1 MIKELKKNISNR
13 LSNLISPQ
21 NRLKVEYL
29 SGLSDPKAGK
39 AIQNLRNGRHAVYYV
54 PNVLKQQDQQRLLDY
69 FAKKRENE
77 NLKSDFLDVYPES
90 FYTYGYQGELTE
102 KYFNGPM
109 QVNRDLIENAG
120 LDLNQMIYQ
129 LLENLN
135 GGKKVTAKPANK
147 EGGQFHSFQ
156 FRALNKRQSN
166 IFLHCEN
173 MILKQMEHINA
184 RLVPFDVKPNAI
196 PYFVC
201 LQEAEGGEIVLF
213 DYPWREGQYSDTS
226 DNENQ
231 KIVDPKDGPIE
242 CFKKDVAKRTIAVKA
257 GDMIIF
263 NGGTT
268 WHMVNNVQGPLER
281 VTLGGFIE
289 PQDNGE
295 LRLWA

>member
-1 MIKELKKNISNR
+1 MKKRDFFFDIFKVKTAVKGIN
-13 LSNLISPQ
+13 
-21 NRLKVEYL
+21 VEYL
-29 SGLSDPKAGK
+29 SSIYDKKAVH
-39 AIQNLRNGRHAVYYV
+39 AIRNIRVAEAHTCYYI
-54 PNVLKQQDQQRLLDY
+54 PNVVSKELREKLLGFFAQKIRLQD
-69 FAKKRENE
+69 KE
-77 NLKSDFLDVYPES
+77 SDFLDVYPEA

-109 QVNRDLIENAG
+109 QVNQDLIENTG

-135 GGKKVTAKPANK
+135 GGKKVFAKPANK

-173 MILKQMEHINA
+173 MLTKQMEHINA
-184 RLVPFDVKPNAI
+184 SLVPFDVKPNAI

-226 DNENQ
+226 NNENQ
-231 KIVDPKDGPIE
+231 KI
-242 CFKKDVAKRTIAVKA
+242 
-257 GDMIIF
+257 
-263 NGGTT
+263 
-268 WHMVNNVQGPLER
+268 
-281 VTLGGFIE
+281 
-289 PQDNGE
+289 
-295 LRLWA
+295 

>member
-147 EGGQFHSFQ
+147 EGGQFHSF
-156 FRALNKRQSN
+156 N
-166 IFLHCEN
+166 
-173 MILKQMEHINA
+173 
-184 RLVPFDVKPNAI
+184 
-196 PYFVC
+196 
-201 LQEAEGGEIVLF
+201 
-213 DYPWREGQYSDTS
+213 
-226 DNENQ
+226 
-231 KIVDPKDGPIE
+231 
-242 CFKKDVAKRTIAVKA
+242 
-257 GDMIIF
+257 
-263 NGGTT
+263 
-268 WHMVNNVQGPLER
+268 
-281 VTLGGFIE
+281 LGH
-289 PQDNGE
+289 
-295 LRLWA
+295 